1 MPYYMLEIIGAILI
15 SVLMAAGALLVVMVV
30 WGLIIVISLARGHF
44 LKKKHDTSKAPRENG

>member
-1 MPYYMLEIIGAILI
+1 
-15 SVLMAAGALLVVMVV
+15 MAAGALLVVMVV